1 MCPSAPVEV
10 DLALC
15 YPSLRP
21 RRAAAAV
28 KALAA
33 SIAEIGLVNPI
44 TVRRAK
50 APRSGRPVDSFEVVA
65 GWHRVKAFRRL
76 GRETI
81 PAFVVELDDMRAE
94 LALIDENLCRNDLT
108 PAERAAAT
116 ARRKVVYIW
125 LHPETR
131 HGANQ
136 HTRGVA
142 NLATPEGAE
151 PVERFTAATAEATG
165 NSERAVRRDAQRGEA
180 LGDDALR
187 VARTSLDKGEELD
200 ALAKMAPEA
209 RAALIERAAAG
220 EKVSA
225 KVEAKK
231 QSRDAREAAL
241 AEKQRALP
249 EAKFGVILADPEW
262 RFEPWSRET
271 GLDRAADN
279 HYPTSD
285 LATIKAR
292 DVASIAADDC
302 VLFLWSPGNRIAD
315 AIDVMRGWGFAYVS
329 QFVWAKAKAGT
340 GYWVR
345 DKHEVLL
352 IGKRG
357 APPAPAP
364 GTQAESLILAPQSE
378 HSAKPEIFLEIVERY
393 FPRLAKIELNRRGPL
408 RPGWSAWGNEAE
420 AEAAAGRR
428 ANRNRGFSAAYRP
441 PEASMRENGS
451 SSEPFPEVARRRPQQ
466 KYCSSSVLFFRAAAG
481 ANILEIFCTERGGRQ
496 DENAAL
502 LPDEASPVSVKQPPS
517 NS

>member
-1 MCPSAPVEV
+1 MTQAPVEV

-15 YPSLRP
+15 DASLRGRP
-21 RRAAAAV
+21 VDQAAV

-33 SIAEIGLVNPI
+33 SIAENGLLNPI
-44 TVRRAK
+44 TVRRVK
-50 APRSGRPVDSFEVVA
+50 VSRSGRPVDGFEVVA

-116 ARRKVVYIW
+116 ARRKVVYLW
-125 LHPETR
+125 LHPETK
-131 HGANQ
+131 HGTPGVSRQ
-136 HTRGVA
+136 IGDTRERSSAESFVD
-142 NLATPEGAE
+142 AT
-151 PVERFTAATAEATG
+151 TAATG
-165 NSERAVRRDAQRGEA
+165 KSERAVQRDAQRGQA

-241 AEKQRALP
+241 AEKQQALP
-249 EAKFGVILADPEW
+249 EAKFGVIVADPEW

-279 HYPTSD
+279 HYPTSGLD
-285 LATIKAR
+285 AIKAR
-292 DVASIAADDC
+292 DVAAIAADDC
-302 VLFLWSPGNRIAD
+302 VLFLWSPANRVAD
-315 AIDVMRGWGFAYVS
+315 AIDVMRAWGFAYVS

-345 DKHEVLL
+345 DKHEALL

-364 GTQAESLILAPQSE
+364 GTQAESLISAPRSE

-393 FPRLAKIELNRRGPL
+393 FPRLAKIELNRRGAP

-420 AEAAAGRR
+420 GESEAAAPPAGAVDGEPAWWAEARR
-428 ANRNRGFSAAYRP
+428 
-441 PEASMRENGS
+441 MREAGARLIDVATALGRSPS
-451 SSEPFPEVARRRPQQ
+451 SVHFALNEGGEARTKNAARARR
-466 KYCSSSVLFFRAAAG
+466 SALAARR
-481 ANILEIFCTERGGRQ
+481 EGGR
-496 DENAAL
+496 
-502 LPDEASPVSVKQPPS
+502 
-517 NS
+517 